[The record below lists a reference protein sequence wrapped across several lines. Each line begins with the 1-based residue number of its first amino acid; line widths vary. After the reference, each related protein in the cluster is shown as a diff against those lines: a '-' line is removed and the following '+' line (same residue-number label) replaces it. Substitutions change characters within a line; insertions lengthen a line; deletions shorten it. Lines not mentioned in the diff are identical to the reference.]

1 MGFIK
6 KVALMLIANGFGLYL
21 AARYVPGVSIPL
33 NLGGFVVVVLVLTL
47 INLFIR
53 PFVKLV
59 LTPIILLTLGI
70 GSLIVNALML
80 YFLDFL
86 LSAVTIEGFLALAL
100 TTVIVSASSLVVYLS
115 AKIL

>member
-1 MGFIK
+1 MGALK
-6 KVALMLIANGFGLYL
+6 KVALMLIANGLGLYI
-21 AARYVPGVSIPL
+21 ATQYVPGVTVPL
-33 NLGGFVVVVLVLTL
+33 NLGGFAVVVLVLTL
-47 INLFIR
+47 INFFIR

-59 LTPIILLTLGI
+59 LTPLILLTLGI

-86 LSAVTIEGFLALAL
+86 LPAVTIEGFLALAL
-100 TTVIVSASSLVVYLS
+100 TTVIVSASSLVIHLS